1 MKPKT
6 HARARTVTRAEQYEA
21 GLLAPASD
29 RFVPAPPER
38 KIMPVQSPGTGIG
51 DLVGG
56 LMLSANTTHATTSW
70 DRAISMLAKTS
81 AVTLFM
87 SILTLAGL
95 VMFSEVTFFLW
106 LFLASL
112 EWVLCFLVLAMLD
125 WREHPSAIR
134 WNFSNRVLDMMEREQ
149 EVRLRSQYGEENL

>member
-6 HARARTVTRAEQYEA
+6 HARARTITRAEQYEA

-29 RFVPAPPER
+29 RFVPAPIER
-38 KIMPVQSPGTGIG
+38 KIMPIQTPGTGAS

-70 DRAISMLAKTS
+70 DRAISMLVKTS
-81 AVTLFM
+81 AVTVFL
-87 SILTLAGL
+87 SILTLAAMYLMGSL
-95 VMFSEVTFFLW
+95 AFFLW
-106 LFLASL
+106 LLWAST

-149 EVRLRSQYGEENL
+149 EVRLRSQYGEENT